1 MKYLSLFSGI
11 EAASC
16 AWEPLGWHPVAFS
29 EIEPFPCS
37 LLKHRFPNVPN
48 LGDVTRITEKQ
59 IADLGP
65 IDLVIFGSPC
75 QDLSVAGNRRG
86 LDGERSGL
94 FIDAM
99 RIIRW
104 ARKYNGLRFALWENV
119 PGAFSSQSG
128 RDFAVVAGEMAGTEF
143 GVPRGGWKNTGVAVG
158 PNGLVEWG
166 CLDAQFFGVP
176 QRRRRVFALADS
188 GNWRDRGPILLESQR
203 LRRDSEAGGKE
214 RETTA
219 ASAGDGTAFNF
230 QALGQYE
237 PARVG
242 RTLSVT
248 HIDECSGSDLVV
260 SATGPITQL
269 TARHDGSEDGSGRG
283 TPIIP
288 FDTTQITS
296 PDNHSNPKPG
306 HPCHTLAGGAHA
318 PAILFEPRSPDG
330 VPRVHENICP
340 TLKTMGGSTEDGCG
354 RGTPILA
361 ATLNTR
367 ARHIGTDGLNK
378 TTTVNMVTP
387 LMFEPRSPAIIHS
400 SDTAPAMTSSD
411 PPYSRTGNQRV
422 EAEALVATPTQVRR
436 LTPTECERL
445 QGFPDGWT
453 NVPHRGKPA
462 ADAPRYK
469 SLGNSMAVPVIRW
482 IGERIDSVKKG
493 VE

>member
-1 MKYLSLFSGI
+1 MRFLSLFSGI

-16 AWEPLGWHPVAFS
+16 AWEPLGWQAVAFS

-48 LGDVTRITEKQ
+48 LGDVTTITERQ

-86 LDGERSGL
+86 LAGERSGL

-128 RDFAVVAGEMAGTEF
+128 RDFAVVVGEMAGTEF
-143 GVPRGGWKNTGVAVG
+143 GVPADGWKNTGVAVG
-158 PNGLVEWG
+158 QDGLVEWG

-188 GNWRDRGPILLESQR
+188 GDWRNRPPVLLEPSR
-203 LRRDSEAGGKE
+203 LRRDSEASGKE

-219 ASAGDGTAFNF
+219 ARAGDGTAFDF
-230 QALGQYE
+230 QAIGQY
-237 PARVG
+237 G
-242 RTLSVT
+242 SGQLGSTLSAR
-248 HIDECSGSDLVV
+248 DFKDSKDLIV
-260 SATGPITQL
+260 SATGPITHAL
-269 TARHDGSEDGSGRG
+269 TARHDSG
-283 TPIIP
+283 
-288 FDTTQITS
+288 
-296 PDNHSNPKPG
+296 
-306 HPCHTLAGGAHA
+306 
-318 PAILFEPRSPDG
+318 
-330 VPRVHENICP
+330 
-340 TLKTMGGSTEDGCG
+340 EDGCG

-387 LMFEPRSPAIIHS
+387 LMFEPRSPDGVPRVHENICP
-400 SDTAPAMTSSD
+400 TLNTM
-411 PPYSRTGNQRV
+411 GGGQRQPC
-422 EAEALVATPTQVRR
+422 VATPTQVRR

-482 IGERIDSVKKG
+482 IGERIQLL
-493 VE
+493 